1 MYCAFD
7 PLSYREHERGLNMS
21 NSGIIGAYVG
31 IFVLIGSM
39 LGSLEHASK
48 ADPSFVHQAHV
59 AVHGVVIPPFR
70 D

>member
-1 MYCAFD
+1 MATRASLASTF
-7 PLSYREHERGLNMS
+7 
-21 NSGIIGAYVG
+21 G

>member
-1 MYCAFD
+1 
-7 PLSYREHERGLNMS
+7 MS

-31 IFVLIGSM
+31 IFVFIGSM

-48 ADPSFVHQAHV
+48 ADPSFVQQAHV